1 MAKTIAITGKGG
13 TGKTAVATMAVRTLL
28 DAGLTPVLA
37 VDADPNCNF
46 DAALGVQPE
55 LTLGGV
61 RESEVAE
68 RGLQPAGMSKP
79 EYFEYRTR
87 QALVEGVGFD
97 FLAMGRPEGPGC
109 YCFANSL
116 LRDAL
121 DRLVNAYE
129 WIVVDCEAGLEHFSR
144 RTARS
149 IDLLVALS
157 DPSRRGLD
165 TVRNVL
171 NLAASLE
178 TPVGETVVAV
188 NRCPSP
194 VPQGVLDS
202 AAALGLEVAG
212 YLPEDPE
219 VTRRDVLGEP
229 LLATPGDG
237 ALLSAVREL
246 LAGTKTVGAP
256 AAGVSERP

>member
-1 MAKTIAITGKGG
+1 MAKTIAVTGKGG
-13 TGKTAVATMAVRTLL
+13 TGKTAVATMVVRTLL
-28 DAGLTPVLA
+28 DAGFKPVLA

-46 DAALGVQPE
+46 DAALGVEAE

-61 RESEVAE
+61 RESEIEE

-87 QALVEGVGFD
+87 QALVESVGFD

-121 DRLVNAYE
+121 DRLVDAYE

-149 IDLLVALS
+149 VDLLVVLS

-171 NLAASLE
+171 DLAAGLD
-178 TPVGETVVAV
+178 TPVGEAVVAV

-219 VTRRDVLGEP
+219 IARRDVMGEA
-229 LLATPGDG
+229 LLETPDDG
-237 ALLSAVREL
+237 ALLGAVREL
-246 LAGTKTVGAP
+246 LAGTTTVGPQVAVMP
-256 AAGVSERP
+256 ERP